1 MEPMSPW
8 KPEQLSVGTTQAG
21 GLPGFHPSSLLDAA
35 LMPPAMGKL
44 LAREVMP
51 SSRAQARW
59 VLFMLLFAR
68 ILTSITSFG
77 HSNSRHSPRCSG
89 RRQTAR
95 PCRKW
100 LLI

>member
-21 GLPGFHPSSLLDAA
+21 RTAWLPSSSLLDAV

-44 LAREVMP
+44 LAGEVML

-77 HSNSRHSPRCSG
+77 H
-89 RRQTAR
+89 
-95 PCRKW
+95 
-100 LLI
+100 